1 MLDTKNLIKLIIYS
15 PHGKRVISYNINAI
29 IRCYIFFNFILRAVS
44 KIKKVKENLGGRYNF
59 LLNNKKYKVRSSDK
73 SNKDRRLEI
82 LATKTA
88 KEVARTK
95 IPAKLSPMNSY
106 ERHIIH
112 EKLASWRDVY
122 TESEGEGEAR
132 AVVIKPKMQE

>member
-44 KIKKVKENLGGRYNF
+44 KIKKVKENLGGRYN

-73 SNKDRRLEI
+73 SNKDRGRENVINFLTLYPNLYLHRI
-82 LATKTA
+82 L
-88 KEVARTK
+88 
-95 IPAKLSPMNSY
+95 LLY
-106 ERHIIH
+106 HF
-112 EKLASWRDVY
+112 LL
-122 TESEGEGEAR
+122 
-132 AVVIKPKMQE
+132 

>member
-1 MLDTKNLIKLIIYS
+1 
-15 PHGKRVISYNINAI
+15 
-29 IRCYIFFNFILRAVS
+29 
-44 KIKKVKENLGGRYNF
+44 
-59 LLNNKKYKVRSSDK
+59 
-73 SNKDRRLEI
+73 
-82 LATKTA
+82 
-88 KEVARTK
+88 
-95 IPAKLSPMNSY
+95 MNSY